1 MHDYR
6 CVRNEEMNFN
16 DIIANKSSL
25 AMIIDSRVQ
34 KQEKKGY
41 IILKFNPKNPHI
53 MMSSKKFIAK
63 NVLIVVFRVI

>member
-16 DIIANKSSL
+16 DIVANKSSL

-34 KQEKKGY
+34 KQENKGIHYPKIQPKKSLY
-41 IILKFNPKNPHI
+41 
-53 MMSSKKFIAK
+53 
-63 NVLIVVFRVI
+63 